1 MLVIVTIFIF
11 AIIIY
16 SFKRFGRFI
25 TPTSVFCGGFL
36 ASCCSAIYFQK
47 KWGFEMNGLTASVI
61 ILGILAFLWGASL
74 AKRRFKYATNDS
86 SIELMSFDISNKILD
101 GYPVLVNFEKLGL
114 QESNNMLSFL
124 SGVVYA
130 TEGQT
135 LRIQPRLFLLGRK
148 EEFEDGTLY
157 QYYEDLK

>member
-1 MLVIVTIFIF
+1 MALFKKRKDNKVGNADDINNTTMTAFDKIQFI
-11 AIIIY
+11 A
-16 SFKRFGRFI
+16 
-25 TPTSVFCGGFL
+25 V
-36 ASCCSAIYFQK
+36 
-47 KWGFEMNGLTASVI
+47 E
-61 ILGILAFLWGASL
+61 
-74 AKRRFKYATNDS
+74 DS
-86 SIELMSFDISNKILD
+86 SDDTLLDISNKILD